1 MKRLALALAVVAL
14 LGAADSA
21 AAADPG
27 PVHQCGTFVSYRA
40 ADSTRSG
47 ELVIGSTA
55 YATSSGNPAPFRQ
68 VIDPRATIGSQ
79 VCLDGTVVASQTTA
93 NLLTDFTVSPA
104 PPCTSSVGP
113 AIPPPTSV
121 PSGIHYFHASWY
133 GQSGYP
139 TLCPGETSTATVA
152 YYNSGEFGWVSGRMN
167 EMAFLGTWEPEPGQD
182 RPSTLGGD
190 GTNGSPSTG
199 WPRYNRAAAQPAAYV
214 GPGQIAW
221 FQFTIKAPM
230 TSGTYRV
237 YIRPLIEG
245 TLWMEDAGVFWQ
257 VTVKGPGE
265 EAVIVD
271 TVNVD
276 AHSFTAGSATF
287 RYDANDAFQYLGA
300 AITFAQFEQTL
311 SRGDSVGIR
320 YETDPA
326 RSSTFNITRDLG
338 REAPTIT
345 GWTGNYQGGAK
356 WNIGLTMTEPPT
368 NQDGLGYS
376 LQRALLSQRPSS
388 CSALTGPYAEIATVI
403 FATGSNDAAYTD
415 TNLPDG
421 IYCYRIG
428 TPNSVTATRF
438 GYSAPASLFSSPR

>member
-1 MKRLALALAVVAL
+1 M
-14 LGAADSA
+14 
-21 AAADPG
+21 
-27 PVHQCGTFVSYRA
+27 Y
-40 ADSTRSG
+40 
-47 ELVIGSTA
+47 
-55 YATSSGNPAPFRQ
+55 
-68 VIDPRATIGSQ
+68 
-79 VCLDGTVVASQTTA
+79 
-93 NLLTDFTVSPA
+93 
-104 PPCTSSVGP
+104 
-113 AIPPPTSV
+113 
-121 PSGIHYFHASWY
+121 
-133 GQSGYP
+133 
-139 TLCPGETSTATVA
+139 
-152 YYNSGEFGWVSGRMN
+152 
-167 EMAFLGTWEPEPGQD
+167 EMAFLGTWQPEPGLD
-182 RPSTLGGD
+182 KPSTLGGD

-199 WPRYNRAAAQPAAYV
+199 WPRYNRVAAQPAAYV

-221 FQFTIKAPM
+221 FQFIIKAPM

-237 YIRPLIEG
+237 YVRPLIEG

-276 AHSFTAGSATF
+276 GDSFTAASSTF
-287 RYDANDAFQYLGA
+287 RYDANDTFQYLGA

-338 REAPTIT
+338 REAPSIAWTARGQGGRWDATLTIT
-345 GWTGNYQGGAK
+345 
-356 WNIGLTMTEPPT
+356 EPST

-376 LQRALLSQRPSS
+376 LHRSSLSQQPSR
-388 CSALTGPYAEIATVI
+388 CSASSGPYAEIATVI
-403 FATGSNDAAYTD
+403 IASGSNTATYTD

-421 IYCYRIG
+421 AYCYRIG

-438 GYSAPASLFSSPR
+438 GYSAPASLLTPSGNPVGP